1 MQIRNNSLSK
11 LDKAIKKYAQAALRN
26 LFEQIEMGHRTY
38 PELNYVPL
46 MTRLNVDFARFTN
59 SIKTRD
65 TYNKK
70 RAQKA
75 KKDKEAALAPK
86 PDTEMQLKI
95 ENEKRAFV
103 D

>member
-1 MQIRNNSLSK
+1 
-11 LDKAIKKYAQAALRN
+11 
-26 LFEQIEMGHRTY
+26 MGHRTY

-46 MTRLNVDFARFTN
+46 MTLLNVDLARFAN

-75 KKDKEAALAPK
+75 KEDKEAALVLK
-86 PDTEMQLKI
+86 PDTEIQLKI
-95 ENEKRAFV
+95 ENEKGDFV